1 MPEDAFT
8 LFDDYAARFARGEAP
23 DLRGYLTR
31 AGEDAGELGR
41 LVDAFLARASPPDPD
56 EERVALARAW
66 VEGEP
71 PLLELRTRRGLKRD
85 AVVDALVQLLGL
97 DPIKRAK
104 VKRYYHELESGLLE
118 PQRVDRRVWAALA
131 QTLKAQVAD
140 LAAWRPR
147 PIEPLGEVYHRRED
161 ASLEFALFTARP
173 PEPADEVDRLF
184 RGASD

>member
-1 MPEDAFT
+1 MPEDVFT

-31 AGEDAGELGR
+31 AGDHAGELGR
-41 LVDAFLARASPPDPD
+41 LVDAFLARASPTEPN

-66 VEGEP
+66 VEGQP

-97 DPIKRAK
+97 DPKKRAK

-118 PQRVDRRVWAALA
+118 PRGVDRRVWEALA
-131 QTLKAQVAD
+131 ETLKAQIAD
-140 LAAWRPR
+140 LVAWRPR
-147 PIEPLGEVYHRRED
+147 PLEPVGEVYLRRAD
-161 ASLEFALFTARP
+161 APAGFARSLARP
-173 PEPADEVDRLF
+173 QEPEDEVDRLF
-184 RGASD
+184 RGASN